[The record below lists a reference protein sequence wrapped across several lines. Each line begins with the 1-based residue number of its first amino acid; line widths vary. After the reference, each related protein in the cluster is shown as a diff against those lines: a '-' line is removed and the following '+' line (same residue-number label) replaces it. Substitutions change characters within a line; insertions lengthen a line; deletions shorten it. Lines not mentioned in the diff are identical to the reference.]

1 MDIRQIGALIRDARK
16 RARITQAALGMASGI
31 SRLTINQLENGELN
45 DIGAKKLALI
55 LGVLN
60 LEIAVRDAS
69 PLPTLDEISAS
80 RDQIR
85 RSLRP

>member
-1 MDIRQIGALIRDARK
+1 MDIIQIGALIRNARK
-16 RARITQAALGMASGI
+16 RAGITQATLGNASGI

-45 DIGAKKLALI
+45 DIGSKKLALI

-80 RDQIR
+80 RDQMKR
-85 RSLRP
+85 GLRP